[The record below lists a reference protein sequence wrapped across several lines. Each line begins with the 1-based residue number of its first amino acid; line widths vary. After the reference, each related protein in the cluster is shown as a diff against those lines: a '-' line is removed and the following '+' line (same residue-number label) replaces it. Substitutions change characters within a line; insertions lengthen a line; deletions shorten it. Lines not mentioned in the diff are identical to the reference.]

1 MAVVACT
8 FSLSANVE
16 TNDGDDNEVGTS
28 GIEVEEVAV
37 IITLV
42 VVVVDLLDEEERTGT
57 GTGMVLS
64 LLLLLLLLVGNSVV
78 VKLLEEDDDPDDVED
93 DDDKEGERVDERA
106 MVGVRGVEGMG
117 VTDKLMIWMGFAVG
131 SSFFLPCFV
140 E

>member
-16 TNDGDDNEVGTS
+16 ANDVDDNEVGTS
-28 GIEVEEVAV
+28 GIEVEV
-37 IITLV
+37 IITTV

-57 GTGMVLS
+57 GTGTGMVLS
-64 LLLLLLLLVGNSVV
+64 LLLLLLLLLGNSVV